1 MEEIGGII
9 VYEGQ
14 DGLSLKVSLDGDTV
28 WLTQAQLAELF
39 GKNRDTVSWH
49 LKNIFKEG
57 ELDPKSVTEEYQV
70 TAADGKSYPTL
81 HYNLDAIISV
91 GYRVNSKRG
100 TQFRIWAT
108 DVLKRYLTQG
118 YALNQRLL
126 EEERTGQLQELRQAI
141 ELLQGVAEKH
151 ELAGDEV
158 KGLLEVI
165 TGYARSWVILQQYDG
180 GVLPTDNLPP
190 TPSQPIEYGEVGL
203 IIQTLKQELM
213 RAGEAGELF
222 GIERGT
228 ALRRLLGAIGQ
239 SFAGVEL
246 YPSIEEKAAHL
257 LYFLIKDHPFVDG
270 NKRIGSLLFI
280 WFLQRNQYLLN
291 RFGERKVNDNAL
303 VALALLVAESR
314 PQQKDTMVALTINL
328 IGRSQ

>member
-1 MEEIGGII
+1 MEEIGGVI

-39 GKNRDTVSWH
+39 GKNRDTISWH

-57 ELDPKSVTEEYQV
+57 ELEQAAVTEHYSVT
-70 TAADGKSYPTL
+70 AGDGKNYPTL

-100 TQFRIWAT
+100 TQFRIWAA

-126 EEERTGQLQELRQAI
+126 EEERTEQLHELRQAI
-141 ELLQGVAEKH
+141 ELLQGVADRR
-151 ELAGDEV
+151 ELAGDEM

-165 TGYARSWVILQQYDG
+165 TGYTRSWLLLQQYDQ
-180 GVLPTDNLPP
+180 GVLPTNDLQSAS
-190 TPSQPIEYGEVGL
+190 SQPIEYDEVRQ
-203 IIQTLKQELM
+203 IVITLKQELL
-213 RAGEAGELF
+213 RAGEASELF
-222 GIERGT
+222 GIERG
-228 ALRRLLGAIGQ
+228 ASLHRLLGAITQ
-239 SFAGVEL
+239 SFAGLEL

-314 PQQKDTMVALTINL
+314 PEQKETMVALTINL

>member
-9 VYEGQ
+9 VYEEQ
-14 DGLSLKVSLDGDTV
+14 DGLSLKVSLSGDTV

-39 GKNRDTVSWH
+39 GKDKNTVSEH
-49 LKNIFKEG
+49 LKNVFESG
-57 ELDPKSVTEEYQV
+57 ELRSESVTRKFRLA
-70 TAADGKSYPTL
+70 AADGKSYQTL

-100 TQFRIWAT
+100 THFRIWASNI
-108 DVLKRYLTQG
+108 LKQYLVQG
-118 YALNQRLL
+118 YALNQRVL
-126 EEERTGQLQELRQAI
+126 EEERAGQLLQLRQAV
-141 ELLQGVAEKH
+141 EMLQEVTARH
-151 ELAGDEV
+151 QLAGDEV

-165 TGYARSWVILQQYDG
+165 TGYARSWVLLQQYDQG
-180 GVLPTDNLPP
+180 AIPTDDAMPAA
-190 TPSQPIEYGEVGL
+190 SQPVEYSEVRQ
-203 IIQTLKQELM
+203 IIQTLRRELL

-222 GIERGT
+222 GVERGNS
-228 ALRRLLGAIGQ
+228 LQRVLGAIGQ
-239 SFAGVEL
+239 SFGGLEL
-246 YPSIEEKAAHL
+246 YPSIESKAAHL

-303 VALALLVAESR
+303 VALALLVAESQ
-314 PQQKDTMVALTINL
+314 PEQKETMVALTINL